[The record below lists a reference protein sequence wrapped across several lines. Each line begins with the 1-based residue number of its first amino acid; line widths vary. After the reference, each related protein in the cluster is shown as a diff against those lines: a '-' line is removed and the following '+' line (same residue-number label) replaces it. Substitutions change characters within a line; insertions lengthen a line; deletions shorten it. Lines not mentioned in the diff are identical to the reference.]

1 MGAGMNKREEQRLAK
16 LAEKNA
22 AKVVKPREER
32 AKKYDATLQKK
43 PDEDPEL
50 RDFFSDMKK
59 REF

>member
-1 MGAGMNKREEQRLAK
+1 MGMSKREEQRLAK

-22 AKVVKPREER
+22 AKVIKPRDER
-32 AKKYDATLQKK
+32 AKKYDDTLQRK

-50 RDFFSDMKK
+50 RDFFTDMRK